1 MNIQNFNISKNDKEV
16 KNYFDFLFSQKE
28 ADYQSQSDYIDSLIE
43 ENSGS
48 GED

>member
-1 MNIQNFNISKNDKEV
+1 MKTDSKEEI

-28 ADYQSQSDYIDSLIE
+28 AEYQSQSDYIESLIE

-48 GED
+48 GEN

>member
-1 MNIQNFNISKNDKEV
+1 METDSKEEI

-28 ADYQSQSDYIDSLIE
+28 AEYKSQSDYIDSLIE

-48 GED
+48 GEI